1 MNVRLVVGFA
11 VALALGSAV
20 AVARSPFFDGKHA
33 RNNVQNATIV
43 PDAESAPAPVDE
55 SALAAPGEIDSRML
69 TTNKSRAWLLAEGP
83 AREPGAPRLVTLTF
97 DDGPDPDTTQTVLK
111 LLDKH
116 HVRATFFFI
125 GRYLDGNKRK
135 PTAARKAAREIADA
149 GHIIGSHTHDH
160 ELLTTD
166 THTEVLEQIDE
177 GIASIER
184 AIGKRP
190 ELFRPPYGQLD
201 AFGEQAIAERHLGLV
216 LWSVEAG
223 DMLEPDEH
231 EMFTHL
237 VEQLDYGSGGLVLL
251 HDVKWATVHVLSR
264 LLDWLDAKKYSIVDL
279 PTYFRETREHP
290 QPYASRKEL
299 EEARGVA
306 WRAAH
311 PPT

>member
-1 MNVRLVVGFA
+1 MHDVFA
-11 VALALGSAV
+11 
-20 AVARSPFFDGKHA
+20 GKPA
-33 RNNVQNATIV
+33 ENNVQTATV
-43 PDAESAPAPVDE
+43 PDARIAPPSVDE
-55 SALAAPGEIDSRML
+55 SALAAPVANDEIDSRIL

-83 AREPGAPRLVTLTF
+83 EKIAESPRLVTLTF
-97 DDGPDPDTTQTVLK
+97 DDGPDPDTTSTVLK

-135 PTAARKAAREIADA
+135 PTAARKAAREIVDA

-160 ELLTTD
+160 DLLTTD
-166 THTEVLEQIDE
+166 THTQVLTQIDE

-184 AIGKRP
+184 VTGKRP

-223 DMLEPDEH
+223 DMQEPDEH
-231 EMFTHL
+231 AMFIHL
-237 VEQLDYGSGGLVLL
+237 VEQIDYGAGGLVLL
-251 HDVKWATVHVLSR
+251 HDVKWPTVHVLAR
-264 LLDWLDAKKYSIVDL
+264 LLDWLDAKKYRVVDL
-279 PTYFRETREHP
+279 PTYFKETREHP
-290 QPYASRKEL
+290 QPYASRKDL
-299 EEARGVA
+299 EDARGAA
-306 WRAAH
+306 WRKSH